1 MIIEC
6 VPGVIVASEP
16 DRPGDDR
23 CSEAPASHPSGSKQ
37 LEHRGGHTGVVNSKA
52 FEVAGTTMD
61 SPDPDDGKLYRED
74 GTNSRARG

>member
-1 MIIEC
+1 MIDAQKLRHRTRL
-6 VPGVIVASEP
+6 GVS
-16 DRPGDDR
+16 
-23 CSEAPASHPSGSKQ
+23 SSST
-37 LEHRGGHTGVVNSKA
+37 GGHTGVVNSKA